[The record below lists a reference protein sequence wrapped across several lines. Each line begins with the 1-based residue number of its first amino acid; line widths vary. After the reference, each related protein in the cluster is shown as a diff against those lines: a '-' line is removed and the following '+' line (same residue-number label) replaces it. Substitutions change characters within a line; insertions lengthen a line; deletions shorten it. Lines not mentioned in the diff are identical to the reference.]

1 MWQCPFVFSFVC
13 WLVFEL
19 FRPIKERTIAV
30 SRRGVLRAWQTISFL
45 FCQTK
50 EPTQRCHKLIKNF
63 VEKVHLINLQT
74 VFRLHA
80 QAVFLWKAKSES
92 ISRRK
97 CFSSFLFFFFLRNL
111 LPLSVQWALKQ
122 GNILVNFGTSFARAW
137 TLTNCWL
144 VFRLIFLVH
153 KVFTYFYLLY
163 SYNSIVYS
171 MHA

>member
-45 FCQTK
+45 FCQRK

-63 VEKVHLINLQT
+63 VEKVHLINLRT

-80 QAVFLWKAKSES
+80 QAVFRWKAKSES

-97 CFSSFLFFFFLRNL
+97 CFFSFLFLFKEFA
-111 LPLSVQWALKQ
+111 SVKCSVSTQTGQ
-122 GNILVNFGTSFARAW
+122 HFVNFGTSFARAW

-171 MHA
+171 MRA